1 MKGTFFSADFVRD
14 QNDDLRLIEINT
26 DTGIIESQK
35 SMFDW
40 TEFFEILENNSI
52 NHLVVVY
59 KHSIQYP
66 IIESLTTAL
75 EENAPFITKFTPI
88 LVAEDSIFPTIP
100 TDENGKFILRMAY
113 DESAILDSEYAKGT
127 LNLLKLFVDGNES
140 KSVVNFYHSSL
151 INGGYNT
158 LDSDLINDHN
168 IPDVIVKTTI
178 EEHNSHNFYKLG
190 KPELTNDERFEEF
203 LTKINDTSVVIQQYH
218 FSHEALESNDNRVSS
233 VRSFHIVYGSNLDI
247 CSVAEYEIMSVFDI
261 PTTLEYDSTKLA
273 NHISSKHYYE
283 FATNHIKNIRHG
295 FIGDTEILNA
305 SGDGIEIRD
314 IKVGSKFKSYFIEGA
329 PNTDDE
335 SIVREWSHE
344 GDTLPG
350 GSYPTL
356 STVMDTYKDSTYT
369 NEMTLITF
377 GEDQKIYLGGE
388 TRLLTYD
395 NETDSIKYQ
404 RVLDINVGDAI
415 LKSTGDVTTIT
426 SIETVIFEEPQSVYA
441 LNLEDVDNFILATE
455 NIHGFSM
462 STFFTISHNCFVAGT
477 KVTLADGTQKNIED
491 VVFGDIIDTFN
502 EVTKNA
508 EPKYIL
514 DITSSRNTKFVKY
527 TFSNGT
533 EITSTRDHPF
543 YVFKTDDV
551 NDRWVETGFDVA
563 SYNPENTSTIYSI
576 DVETKQINIG
586 NRVLL
591 VDHTSVEITNIE
603 EFEIEETDVYIIKIA
618 DNHNFYANNILV
630 HNK

>member
-40 TEFFEILENNSI
+40 TEFFGILENNNI
-52 NHLVVVY
+52 NELVVVY

-75 EENAPFITKFTPI
+75 EENASFITKFTPI

-335 SIVREWSHE
+335 SVVREWSHE

-491 VVFGDIIDTFN
+491 IVFGDIIDTFN

-603 EFEIEETDVYIIKIA
+603 EFEIEETDIYIIKIA

>member
-1 MKGTFFSADFVRD
+1 
-14 QNDDLRLIEINT
+14 
-26 DTGIIESQK
+26 
-35 SMFDW
+35 MFDW
-40 TEFFEILENNSI
+40 TEFFGILENNNI
-52 NHLVVVY
+52 NELVVVY

-75 EENAPFITKFTPI
+75 EENASFITKFTPI

-335 SIVREWSHE
+335 SVVREWSHE

-491 VVFGDIIDTFN
+491 IVFGDIIDTFN

-603 EFEIEETDVYIIKIA
+603 EFEIEETDIYIIKIA

>member
-40 TEFFEILENNSI
+40 TEFFGILENNNI
-52 NHLVVVY
+52 NELVVVY

-66 IIESLTTAL
+66 IIESLTAAL
-75 EENAPFITKFTPI
+75 EENAPFITKFSPI
-88 LVAEDSIFPTIP
+88 LVDEDSIFPTIP
-100 TDENGKFILRMAY
+100 TDAAGKFILRMAY
-113 DESAILDSEYAKGT
+113 DETAILDSEYAKGT

-140 KSVVNFYHSSL
+140 QSVVNFYHSSL
-151 INGGYNT
+151 LNGKYNT
-158 LDSDLINDHN
+158 LDSNLINDRN

-178 EEHNSHNFYKLG
+178 EEHNSHNFYKIG
-190 KPELTNDERFEEF
+190 KPELTDKERFEDF
-203 LTKINDTSVVIQQYH
+203 LDQINDTGVVIQQYH
-218 FSHEALESNDNRVSS
+218 FSPVALESNDNRVSS
-233 VRSFHIVYGSNLDI
+233 VRSFHIVYGSNLDL
-247 CSVAEYEIMSVFDI
+247 CSVAEYEVMSVFDL
-261 PTTLEYDSTKLA
+261 PTTLEYDSNKLV
-273 NHISSKHYYE
+273 NRLSGKHYYE

-295 FIGDTEILNA
+295 FLGDTEIISA
-305 SGDGIEIRD
+305 SGDEVEIRD
-314 IKVGSKFKSYFIEGA
+314 VKVGDKFKSYFIEGA

-335 SIVREWSHE
+335 SVVREWSHE

-404 RVLDINVGDAI
+404 RVLDINVGDSV
-415 LKSTGDVTTIT
+415 LKSTGDITTIT
-426 SIETVIFEEPQSVYA
+426 SIETVIFEEPQLVYA

-477 KVTLADGTQKNIED
+477 KVTLADGVQKNIED
-491 VVFGDIIDTFN
+491 IVFGDHIDTLN
-502 EVTKNA
+502 ETTKKNQ
-508 EPKYIL
+508 PKYIL
-514 DITSSRNTKFVKY
+514 DIVKSTNTKFVKY
-527 TFSNGT
+527 TFSDGT
-533 EITSTRDHPF
+533 EITSTREHPF
-543 YVFKTDDV
+543 YVMKTNDV
-551 NDRWVETGFDVA
+551 NDRWVETGLDIA
-563 SYNPENTSTIYSI
+563 SYNPENTSSI
-576 DVETKQINIG
+576 HNLDVETKQISIG
-586 NRVLL
+586 DRVLL
-591 VDHTSVEITNIE
+591 VDHSSMEITNIE
-603 EFEIEETDVYIIKIA
+603 EFETEETDVYIIKVA
-618 DNHNFYANNILV
+618 DNHNFYANKVLV